1 MSLKDKACLIF
12 KPSRVKSGKA
22 YSFRGED
29 FTFTRTGVATRYNED
44 GKIEEVA
51 GGIPR
56 LNYDPADLTKC
67 PHLLLEDSRTNRISN
82 GMNLGSLS
90 KASVVTIDGQES
102 PDALPEKGV
111 KLNVNTSTGAA
122 SYLSTS
128 FSVTNGTKYTV
139 SIYAK
144 AGEFM
149 SFNFHH
155 YGSAGIKV
163 NLQTGEVVHNAGD
176 TTYGTKYVGN
186 GWYRVWMTWTSSQ
199 TSSDSVYISPTR
211 IPTDNYSST
220 TSTIGEGIYVYGLQA
235 EPYVSKPTSLIKT
248 TGSTVTRDDDTVTA
262 SSPITGD
269 RGSFYFNLSKMDT
282 TGYGTGVPTI
292 ALYKTNTT
300 TGAIG
305 LLDNNTTQG
314 EMRAIARINGTL
326 YYYNTHFSAPNGV
339 KMCFVWDS
347 NDSETKAY
355 KNGVLWG
362 TIGVSF
368 TQTLSNGLVLNAST
382 RENFL
387 EYEEVA
393 VYNER
398 LSEAEAIALTS
409 YDDYQE
415 LVDRNDLTWESPTIT
430 NNRLTALKEL

>member
-29 FTFTRTGVATRYNED
+29 FTFTRSGIATRYNEQ

-82 GMNLGSLS
+82 GMSLGSLN
-90 KASVVTIDGQES
+90 KTSVLTIDDQES
-102 PDALPEKGV
+102 PDALPGKGV

-122 SYLSTS
+122 SYLNSAFGVS
-128 FSVTNGTKYTV
+128 SGDQYTV

-163 NLQTGEVVHNAGD
+163 NLQTGKVVHNAGD

-199 TSSDSVYISPTR
+199 TSSDAVYISPTR
-211 IPTDNYSST
+211 IPTDNYAST
-220 TSTIGEGIYVYGLQA
+220 TSTIGEGIYIYGLQA
-235 EPYVSKPTSLIKT
+235 EEGPIPTSLIKT
-248 TGSTVTRDDDTVTA
+248 TGSLASRSLENMNITTLSNIFPQTKATFMIDFSTDDDTSLDSIVIRSSA
-262 SSPITGD
+262 SNYGRAYFYENKFGFADSWGGESITGAN
-269 RGSFYFNLSKMDT
+269 SIANSKKTKFIWRLNDDSN
-282 TGYGTGVPTI
+282 GTFFLNGKESNSVS
-292 ALYKTNTT
+292 TT
-300 TGAIG
+300 THSW
-305 LLDNNTTQG
+305 NNIHRIDFMPQG
-314 EMRAIARINGTL
+314 GTMMIDEM
-326 YYYNTHFSAPNGV
+326 YFSA
-339 KMCFVWDS
+339 D
-347 NDSETKAY
+347 A
-355 KNGVLWG
+355 
-362 TIGVSF
+362 
-368 TQTLSNGLVLNAST
+368 LSS
-382 RENFL
+382 
-387 EYEEVA
+387 
-393 VYNER
+393 
-398 LSEAEAIALTS
+398 AECIALTS